1 MIDTFLKGS
10 PALAENISTAAKIG
24 DLTAAERNAHA
35 LKSASGNIG
44 SRALPAILADIEA
57 RAKSGDSDGVQR
69 LADEVNTAFE
79 DLTMALKTLK
89 ARG

>member
-10 PALAENISTAAKIG
+10 PTLAENISTAA
-24 DLTAAERNAHA
+24 ARNAHA